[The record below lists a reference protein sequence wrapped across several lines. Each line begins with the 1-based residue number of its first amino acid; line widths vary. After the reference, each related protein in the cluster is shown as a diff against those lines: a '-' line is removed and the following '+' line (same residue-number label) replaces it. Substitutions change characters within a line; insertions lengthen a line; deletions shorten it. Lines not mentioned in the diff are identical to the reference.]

1 MNKSK
6 IIVLSL
12 LIVLAIILVAGS
24 VTALDKTQNETIEM
38 DGVKFLAPKTENYT
52 ITDVKGVNGYKTYT
66 YSDEKNDLTV
76 YVSDGPMP
84 EYELGPERY
93 DEYIGLYNYVVIKDK
108 YVVVGSKFSENKDFV
123 LQSLYDLNP
132 AQ

>member
-12 LIVLAIILVAGS
+12 LAVLATVLVAGS

-66 YSDEKNDLTV
+66 YSDEKNKITL
-76 YVSDGPMP
+76 YVSDAPMP

-93 DEYIGLYNYVVIKDK
+93 DQYVGYYNYVVIKDK
-108 YVVVGSKFSENKDFV
+108 YVLVASEFSENKDFV

-132 AQ
+132 DQ